1 MTLKHELD
9 EIGEPDTHA
18 EPLTQ
23 KVIGQLE
30 DILGREESAGA
41 IEEQDQGY
49 LYYSVPMAGV
59 RYYGYDGSRSR
70 DDREE

>member
-9 EIGEPDTHA
+9 EFSKPDTLA

-30 DILGREESAGA
+30 DILEREESAGE

-59 RYYGYDGSRSR
+59 RYYGYDGSLAR

>member
-9 EIGEPDTHA
+9 EFSKPDALA

-23 KVIGQLE
+23 TVIGQLE

-41 IEEQDQGY
+41 IEEQDQEY
-49 LYYSVPMAGV
+49 MYYSVPMAGV
-59 RYYGYDGSRSR
+59 RYYEYDESRPR
-70 DDREE
+70 HDREG